1 MRKRPRIGLALGAGG
16 ARGIAHIGVLKVLE
30 REGIPIDLIVGT
42 SIGALVGAAYAANPD
57 AFALARRVCEVL
69 DPHGKQETRLKL
81 LERSYWEEDFKP
93 DFFHRLVRIVQKEM
107 FLSLA
112 LFRSAVLSEEDLRIS
127 VEAFVPDIAIE
138 DTRIPYFSTATDLL
152 SGRPVV
158 LKQGPLI
165 QAVMASCAVPGFMPS
180 IAWDGMLLVDGGLIN
195 MVPVIPAKESGADL
209 IVGVDVGMILR
220 RDHPVED
227 GIDAIHRATEIMNY
241 YLGTADRISAEVLIE
256 PVVRNFGWTDF
267 FAYKELIRQGE
278 LAAEPKIEEIKQ
290 ILRPAFRNKVGRW
303 SRKILGRSIKKHK
316 KQMRG
321 AFGENVR

>member
-16 ARGIAHIGVLKVLE
+16 ARGIAHVGVLKVLQ
-30 REGIPIDLIVGT
+30 REGVPIDLIVGT

-57 AFALARRVCEVL
+57 AFVLARRVCEVL
-69 DPHGKQETRLKL
+69 DPQGKKETRLKL
-81 LERSYWEEDFKP
+81 LERSYWDEDFKP

-152 SGRPVV
+152 MGQPVV

-165 QAVMASCAVPGFMPS
+165 RAVMASCAVPGFMPS

-195 MVPVIPAKESGADL
+195 MVPVIPARESGADV
-209 IVGVDVGMILR
+209 IVGVDVGMILKR
-220 RDHPVED
+220 NHPVED

-241 YLGTADRISAEVLIE
+241 YLGTADRISADVLIE
-256 PVVRNFGWTDF
+256 PVVRKFGWTDF
-267 FAYKELIRQGE
+267 FAFEELIHQGE
-278 LAAEPKIEEIKQ
+278 LAAELKIEEIKQ
-290 ILRPAFRNKVGRW
+290 ILRPGFRNKVRRW
-303 SRKILGRSIKKHK
+303 SRKILGGPVKKHK
-316 KQMRG
+316 TSMKSPL
-321 AFGENVR
+321 GENVR

>member
-1 MRKRPRIGLALGAGG
+1 MRERPRLGLALGAGG
-16 ARGIAHIGVLKVLE
+16 ARGIAHVGVLKVLQ

-57 AFALARRVCEVL
+57 AFVLANRVCEVL
-69 DPHGKQETRLKL
+69 DPHGKKETRLKL

-93 DFFHRLVRIVQKEM
+93 DFLHRLARIVQKEM
-107 FLSLA
+107 FLNLA

-158 LKQGPLI
+158 LKQGSLI
-165 QAVMASCAVPGFMPS
+165 RAVMASCAVPGFMPS
-180 IAWDGMLLVDGGLIN
+180 IAWDETLLVDGGLIN
-195 MVPVIPAKESGADL
+195 MVPVIPAKKNGADVV
-209 IVGVDVGMILR
+209 VGVDVGMILKR
-220 RDHPVED
+220 NHPVED

-241 YLGTADRISAEVLIE
+241 YLGAADRIRTEVLIE

-267 FAYKELIRQGE
+267 FAFKELIRQGE
-278 LAAEPKIEEIKQ
+278 LAAELKIEEIKQ
-290 ILRPAFRNKVGRW
+290 ILRPAFRNKVRHW
-303 SRKILGRSIKKHK
+303 SRKIRGGPVKKHK
-316 KQMRG
+316 KPMRS
-321 AFGENVR
+321 AFDGDVR